1 MKKYKYSTIFAPLSI
16 IAEVLLEISIPV
28 LMSRIVDIGIPRQDL
43 AYIVKI
49 GLLMVLMAILGM
61 FAGALSSRLA
71 AKASMGFASELR
83 NGLFK
88 SVQSFSFSNIDRF
101 SSASRYPAH
110 YRRNQR
116 SERVSDVHTNA
127 GALPRHA
134 DRSHN
139 NGFQH

>member
-1 MKKYKYSTIFAPLSI
+1 MFKALLPYMKKYKYSTIFAPLSI

-71 AKASMGFASELR
+71 AKAWALQANCATDCLKACKASA
-83 NGLFK
+83 FP
-88 SVQSFSFSNIDRF
+88 I
-101 SSASRYPAH
+101 
-110 YRRNQR
+110 
-116 SERVSDVHTNA
+116 
-127 GALPRHA
+127 
-134 DRSHN
+134 
-139 NGFQH
+139 